1 MKEKH
6 FFNPVE
12 INVIYFDGEKDV
24 IATSG
29 AFEPIDWDED
39 AFNEGAK
46 QWLN

>member
-6 FFNPVE
+6 FFSPLE
-12 INVIYFDGEKDV
+12 INVVYFEEGNDV

-29 AFEPIDWDED
+29 AQEPIDWDED
-39 AFNEGAK
+39 VMNEGAK